1 MVLLARASTTR
12 ASASSVS
19 DADLERITRI
29 AAEGLRRSEDEE
41 EPEDEID
48 LHLDTFAIVGVWAWK
63 DSDGNDC
70 EGYSIWSETRRAHVQ
85 AGILV
90 AGLNRLA
97 EDRGASS

>member
-1 MVLLARASTTR
+1 VP
-12 ASASSVS
+12 
-19 DADLERITRI
+19 DADLDRITRI
-29 AAEGLRRSEDEE
+29 AAEGLTRSREEDEE
-41 EPEDEID
+41 ETEID

-63 DSDGNDC
+63 DEDGNDC

-97 EDRGASS
+97 EGGGASS